1 MAKRSKLEMTQMWAD
16 IVLDRW
22 KSRIEFFHIGDT
34 GDLLRS
40 LQAQVE
46 TDSNGD
52 PKKIVFLYLYYG
64 RFVDMGVGGN
74 ITLDDV
80 PDPSGHRIPKPW
92 YSKVFIREVE
102 KLGSMMAAK
111 YGWDAAE
118 AIQAFRETTFG
129 TRRNDAAWF
138 EHQLR

>member
-1 MAKRSKLEMTQMWAD
+1 MWAD

-22 KSRIEFFHIGDT
+22 KSRIEFYHIGDT

-46 TDSNGD
+46 TDANGD
-52 PKKIVFLYLYYG
+52 PKKVVFLYLYYG
-64 RFVDMGVGGN
+64 RFVDMGVGGD

-80 PDPSGHRIPKPW
+80 PDPSGHRLPKPW

-118 AIQAFRETTFG
+118 AIQAFREATFG
-129 TRRNDAAWF
+129 TRRNDDAWF
-138 EHQLR
+138 AHQLR

>member
-1 MAKRSKLEMTQMWAD
+1 M
-16 IVLDRW
+16 
-22 KSRIEFFHIGDT
+22 IEFFHIGDT

-46 TDSNGD
+46 TDANGD

-129 TRRNDAAWF
+129 TRRNDEAWF
-138 EHQLR
+138 AHQLR

>member
-1 MAKRSKLEMTQMWAD
+1 MWAD

-22 KSRIEFFHIGDT
+22 KSRIEFYHIGDT

-46 TDSNGD
+46 TDANGD
-52 PKKIVFLYLYYG
+52 PKKVVFLYLYYG
-64 RFVDMGVGGN
+64 RFVDMGVGGD

-80 PDPSGHRIPKPW
+80 PDPSGHRLPKPW

-111 YGWDAAE
+111 YGLDAAE

-129 TRRNDAAWF
+129 TQRNDDAWF
-138 EHQLR
+138 AHQLR